1 VSTFNQ
7 AQYDDLSVKA
17 QDAYAQ
23 AKYDI
28 LLDYL
33 GEHAGLRVFNAGCG
47 SGELSLRLAACGHRV
62 VGIDPEPAYIDL
74 ALRNAVAEGIRG
86 CSFEVCSIEG
96 YDGPGDFDCVIATDV
111 LEHIADDRT
120 AFAKLVGL
128 VKPGGLVLI
137 TVPAG
142 PWLFGYHDEQLGH
155 FRRYSRA
162 MLHRLV
168 AGACTV
174 EEIRYFACSLIPVCY
189 LFSKVLR
196 RPYPVGESGDAAKRP
211 LVARA
216 LRGLLQLERR
226 LPLPLGTSAIF
237 KGTRKLGGH
246 SMGHLGYAQPM
257 RAAA

>member
-17 QDAYAQ
+17 EDAYAQ

-33 GEHAGLRVFNAGCG
+33 SGQTGLRVFNAGCG
-47 SGELSLRLAACGHRV
+47 SGELSLRLAGCGHRV
-62 VGIDPEPAYIDL
+62 IGIDPEPAYINL
-74 ALRNAVAEGIRG
+74 AQRNAVAEGIRG
-86 CSFEVCSIEG
+86 CSFDVCSIEA
-96 YDGPGDFDCVIATDV
+96 YDGPSDFDCVIATDV
-111 LEHIADDRT
+111 LEHIADDRA
-120 AFAKLVGL
+120 AFAKLVDL
-128 VKPGGLVLI
+128 VKPRGLVLI

-142 PWLFGYHDEQLGH
+142 PWLFGYHDDQLGH
-155 FRRYSRA
+155 FRRYNRA

-168 AGACTV
+168 AGACRV
-174 EEIRYFACSLIPVCY
+174 DEIRYFACTLIPVCY

-196 RPYPVGESGDAAKRP
+196 RAYPVAESGDTGKRP

-226 LPLPLGTSAIF
+226 LPLPLGTSVIF
-237 KGTRKLGGH
+237 KGTRKAGTHG
-246 SMGHLGYAQPM
+246 SAHLSGAPPI

>member
-17 QDAYAQ
+17 EDAYAQ

-33 GEHAGLRVFNAGCG
+33 GGGKGLRVFNAGCG
-47 SGELSLRLAACGHRV
+47 SGELSLRLAACGNHV

-74 ALRNAVAEGIRG
+74 ALRNAVAEGTRG
-86 CSFEVCSIEG
+86 RSFEVCSIEG

-111 LEHIADDRT
+111 LEHIADDRA
-120 AFAKLVGL
+120 AFAKLVDL

-168 AGACTV
+168 ADACIV
-174 EEIRYFACSLIPVCY
+174 DEIRYFACSLIPVCY

-196 RPYPVGESGDAAKRP
+196 RPYPVAESGDARKRP

-226 LPLPLGTSAIF
+226 LPLPLGTSVIF
-237 KGTRKLGGH
+237 KGTRKARRH
-246 SMGHLGYAQPM
+246 WSAHLGCAPPT
-257 RAAA
+257 RAVA